1 MMCHPLSFSTSRR
14 WLLLSLILLAGCDP
28 SGAPARGPSA
38 PGPSPESSAESVRPP
53 QSAAALRPR
62 IIAFGN
68 SLTAGLGVASAE
80 SYPAKLQRRL
90 DAEGYAYLVVNAGVS
105 GDTTAGGL
113 RRLNWVLNGTPS
125 IVVLEL
131 GGNDGLRG
139 LKLEETRSNLEQMIR
154 QLQAR
159 EVTVVLAGMKLPP
172 NYGAEYTAQFESI
185 YRDLASRYRVPLI
198 PFFLEGVAAKPAL
211 NQADGIHPTAEGY
224 EIVAETVMRTLEP
237 FLKKDPQ
244 STGTGGEIRRALLST
259 DGESRA
265 EWWKQNGNRVR
276 TS

>member
-1 MMCHPLSFSTSRR
+1 MRRSLSFSISSRR
-14 WLLLSLILLAGCDP
+14 CLLLSVILLAGCDP
-28 SGAPARGPSA
+28 SGAPAPGPSA
-38 PGPSPESSAESVRPP
+38 PGPSPESSAESVPP
-53 QSAAALRPR
+53 PHPVAALRPR
-62 IIAFGN
+62 IVAFGD

-90 DAEGYAYLVVNAGVS
+90 DAEGYPYLVVNAGVS

-113 RRLNWVLNGTPS
+113 RRISWVLNSTPS

-131 GGNDGLRG
+131 GVNDGLRG
-139 LKLEETRSNLEQMIR
+139 LKLEETRSNLEQMIH

-159 EVTVVLAGMKLPP
+159 QVTVVLAGMKLPP
-172 NYGAEYTAQFESI
+172 NYGADYTAQFEAI
-185 YRDLASRYRVPLI
+185 YRELAGRHHVPLI
-198 PFFLEGVAAKPAL
+198 PFFLEGVAAKPVL

-224 EIVAETVMRTLEP
+224 EIVAETVMRALAP

-244 STGTGGEIRRALLST
+244 STGTGGGARRGLLST

-265 EWWKQNGNRVR
+265 GWWKQNGNRVR